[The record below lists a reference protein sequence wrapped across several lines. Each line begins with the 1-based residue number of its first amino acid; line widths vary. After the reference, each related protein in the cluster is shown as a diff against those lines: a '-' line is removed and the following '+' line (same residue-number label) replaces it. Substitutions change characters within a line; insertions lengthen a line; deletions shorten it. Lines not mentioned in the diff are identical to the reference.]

1 MTFTELALILNASAS
16 LIAAI
21 AQLLAAWRSP

>member
-1 MTFTELALILNASAS
+1 MTLTEFALILNASAS

-21 AQLLAAWRSP
+21 SQLVAVWRSS